1 LKILFED
8 EFEEYLFGRWAEY
21 RETLIQADIELDLFE
36 FEEKHK
42 EQILAF
48 YKLSLINLEKSKS
61 DYQKWLS
68 KLNSKRT
75 LH

>member
-1 LKILFED
+1 MKILFED

-21 RETLIQADIELDLFE
+21 RETIIDHAEELDLFE

-42 EQILAF
+42 QQILAF
-48 YKLSLINLEKSKS
+48 YKLSLINLEKSRS
-61 DYQKWLS
+61 DYQEWLS

>member
-1 LKILFED
+1 MKILFED

-21 RETLIQADIELDLFE
+21 RETIIEQGEELDLFE

-42 EQILAF
+42 QKILAF
-48 YKLSLINLEKSKS
+48 YKLSLINLERSKS
-61 DYQKWLS
+61 DYQEWLS

>member
-1 LKILFED
+1 MKILFED

-21 RETLIQADIELDLFE
+21 RETLIQADEELDLFE
-36 FEEKHK
+36 FENKHK

-68 KLNSKRT
+68 KLNSKRI

>member
-1 LKILFED
+1 MKILFED

-21 RETLIQADIELDLFE
+21 RETLMQADIELDLFE

>member
-1 LKILFED
+1 MKILFED

-21 RETLIQADIELDLFE
+21 REALIQADEELDLFE
-36 FEEKHK
+36 FEDKHK

-68 KLNSKRT
+68 KLNSKRI

>member
-1 LKILFED
+1 MKILFED

-21 RETLIQADIELDLFE
+21 RETIIEQGEELDLFE

-42 EQILAF
+42 QKILAF

-61 DYQKWLS
+61 DYQEWLS

>member
-1 LKILFED
+1 MKILFED

-21 RETLIQADIELDLFE
+21 RETIIDQVDELDLFE

-42 EQILAF
+42 QQILAF
-48 YKLSLINLEKSKS
+48 YKLSLINLEKSRS
-61 DYQKWLS
+61 DFQEWLS

>member
-1 LKILFED
+1 MKILFED

-21 RETLIQADIELDLFE
+21 RETIVEQGEELDLFE

-42 EQILAF
+42 QQILAF
-48 YKLSLINLEKSKS
+48 YKLSLINLEKSRS
-61 DYQKWLS
+61 DYQEWLS

>member
-21 RETLIQADIELDLFE
+21 RETIVEQGEELDLFE

-42 EQILAF
+42 QQILAF
-48 YKLSLINLEKSKS
+48 YKLSLINLEKSRS
-61 DYQKWLS
+61 DYQEWLS

>member
-1 LKILFED
+1 MKILFED

-21 RETLIQADIELDLFE
+21 RETIVEQGEELDLFE

-42 EQILAF
+42 QKILAF

-61 DYQKWLS
+61 DYQEWLS

>member
-21 RETLIQADIELDLFE
+21 RETIIEQGEELDLFE

-42 EQILAF
+42 QKILAF

-61 DYQKWLS
+61 DYQEWLS

>member
-1 LKILFED
+1 MKILFED

-21 RETLIQADIELDLFE
+21 RETLIQADEELDLFE
-36 FEEKHK
+36 FEDKHK

-68 KLNSKRT
+68 KLNSKRI

>member
-21 RETLIQADIELDLFE
+21 RETIIQADEELDLFE
-36 FEEKHK
+36 FEDKHK

-68 KLNSKRT
+68 KLNSKRI

>member
-1 LKILFED
+1 MKILFED

>member
-1 LKILFED
+1 MKILFED

-68 KLNSKRT
+68 KLNSKRI

>member
-1 LKILFED
+1 MKILFED

-21 RETLIQADIELDLFE
+21 RETLMQADEELDLFE
-36 FEEKHK
+36 FEDKHK

-68 KLNSKRT
+68 KLNSKRI

>member
-21 RETLIQADIELDLFE
+21 RETLMQADIELDLFE

>member
-21 RETLIQADIELDLFE
+21 RETIVEQGEELDLFE

-42 EQILAF
+42 QKILAF

-61 DYQKWLS
+61 DYQEWLS

>member
-21 RETLIQADIELDLFE
+21 RETLIQADEELDLFE
-36 FEEKHK
+36 FENKHK

-68 KLNSKRT
+68 KLNSKRI

>member
-21 RETLIQADIELDLFE
+21 RETLIQADEELDLFE
-36 FEEKHK
+36 FEDKHK

-68 KLNSKRT
+68 KLNSKRI

>member
-21 RETLIQADIELDLFE
+21 REALIQADEELDLFE
-36 FEEKHK
+36 FEDKHK

-68 KLNSKRT
+68 KLNSKRI